1 MPGRCACDT
10 HHLAKPALLETVG
23 IRSLLVLLAIS
34 DPPPAGTGPTFVQPL
49 EIPM

>member
-10 HHLAKPALLETVG
+10 HHLAEPALLETVG
-23 IRSLLVLLAIS
+23 TRSFLVLLAIS
-34 DPPPAGTGPTFVQPL
+34 DPPPAGTGSTFVQPL